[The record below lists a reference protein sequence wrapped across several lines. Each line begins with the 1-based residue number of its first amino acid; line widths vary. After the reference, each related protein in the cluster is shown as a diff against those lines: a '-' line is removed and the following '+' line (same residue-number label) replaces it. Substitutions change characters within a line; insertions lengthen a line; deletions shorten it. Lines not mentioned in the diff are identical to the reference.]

1 MIRKSLILTRII
13 SRELRS
19 FRVWLVLDRQSVYLS
34 TVFVQAHGEVSSPR
48 CSQRVIRF
56 QRISAASH
64 NRRWCPLAPDAD
76 GRGVGSGVAQRQ
88 VRRCVGGRHVWGGV
102 VWMVERLGCCH
113 QIDQTI
119 SPCRRNS
126 TRVRLA
132 WPIPTT
138 FDGISCVCNACVRF
152 HKYHILRVFSCI
164 LTAPCLHRYLTSF
177 ERQDEELSSAFKDEC
192 RTLRTIRHRNVLR
205 FYGAGTTTD
214 GRLFAIT
221 ELMEMGSL
229 RHVLDR
235 DEAMSWQSRHNMALQ
250 VHALLSSRCL
260 YVRVV

>member
-1 MIRKSLILTRII
+1 MAKCL
-13 SRELRS
+13 
-19 FRVWLVLDRQSVYLS
+19 FVHC
-34 TVFVQAHGEVSSPR
+34 FVQAHGEVSSPR

-138 FDGISCVCNACVRF
+138 FDGISCVCNARVRF

-164 LTAPCLHRYLTSF
+164 LTR
-177 ERQDEELSSAFKDEC
+177 
-192 RTLRTIRHRNVLR
+192 
-205 FYGAGTTTD
+205 
-214 GRLFAIT
+214 
-221 ELMEMGSL
+221 
-229 RHVLDR
+229 RHVYTDTSHR
-235 DEAMSWQSRHNMALQ
+235 SSGKTRSCPVHSRMSAAHSGRFGTAMSFAFMAQAPLRMVGCSR
-250 VHALLSSRCL
+250 SPS
-260 YVRVV
+260 